1 MIKIIVKSTYDNM
14 KSEIEQQDKQID
26 KLRCNIAKQHE
37 IGKENS
43 YLRETNEK
51 YILTIK
57 DLRKKVRFLNKR
69 EKKLQTIEMI
79 FKNQPIDLEQ
89 LSKIVLEE
97 K

>member
-26 KLRCNIAKQHE
+26 KLRCDIAKQHE
-37 IGKENS
+37 IGKEND

-51 YILTIK
+51 YLTTIK

-69 EKKLQTIEMI
+69 EKKLQTIEMV
-79 FKNQPIDLEQ
+79 FRNQPVDLEQ
-89 LSKIVLEE
+89 LSKIVLDD